1 MRNFW
6 ICFQRLGVTS
16 LSILFYYKATIAQ
29 IVPDTTL
36 SNNSRLIQQGSIRI
50 IEGGTQAGSNL
61 FHSFQEFSVP
71 LGSTVYF
78 NNANYIQ
85 NIISRVTGKSISN
98 IDGVLKANGTANLFL
113 INPNGII
120 FGSNASLNIGGS
132 FVGSTA
138 NSLNFAD
145 GTKFSATSGTVTP
158 LLTVSVP
165 IGLQFGATAA
175 PIRLAS
181 QASPNGATNILGNP
195 VGIQVQTGKTLALV
209 GGNVVIDGGNI
220 TAESGR
226 IELGSVAGDSLVSLN
241 PTIQGWS
248 LGYEGVRNF
257 QNIQISERIVDGSN
271 IPSVLDTSGENGN
284 GNIQLQGES
293 VELIGNFVSLLNL
306 ITGARDAGDI
316 KINARKLIVRE
327 GAQALVNSYGSGAGG
342 NLIVNASESV
352 DLLGSYTYRNTTDT
366 RPSGLFSA
374 TIASGKAG
382 DITVNTGRLRIQN
395 GAQIS
400 VESSGEIQD
409 SEFIPATGKG
419 GNLTVNARE
428 SVELIGTSAQGFLTG
443 LFATTRGRADG
454 GKIAIATGK
463 LIVQDGAAVS
473 VSSQVS
479 KKYIYLGGT
488 PNLGKAGNLEVQAR
502 SIRMDNQG
510 KLASETDSGKG
521 GGNITLIVRDL
532 LLMRRNSKISTSA
545 GKVQAAGDGGNI
557 SINAPKG
564 FIVAPDRENSD
575 ITANAFTGSG
585 GKVQINA
592 TAIFGIAPL
601 SREDLVRL
609 LDTNDP
615 SKLDPQQLTTSD
627 ITAISQT
634 SPTLSGKVNINTP
647 NLNITQGLIELPMEP
662 SEPKLAQG
670 CQTGIAQNQ
679 SQFIITGRGGLPSN
693 PREFLRNNA
702 VRVGWVSLENVQ
714 SRRTEHAQK
723 ANTVNLTQV
732 VEAKG
737 WVVDAN
743 GDIVLVAQPPALT
756 PHSMKLNPVSC
767 PSPLFAW

>member
-1 MRNFW
+1 MRNFC
-6 ICFQRLGVTS
+6 ICFQKLGITS
-16 LSILFYYKATIAQ
+16 LSIFFYSITTTAQ
-29 IVPDTTL
+29 IVPDATL
-36 SNNSRLIQQGSIRI
+36 SNNSRVIQQDSIRI

-71 LGSTVYF
+71 PESTAHF

-138 NSLNFAD
+138 SSLNFAD
-145 GTKFSATSGTVTP
+145 GTKFSATSPTTTP

-165 IGLQFGATAA
+165 IGLQFGATVA

-181 QASPNGATNILGNP
+181 QASPNGATNILGDP
-195 VGIQVQTGKTLALV
+195 VGIQVQTGKTLAIV
-209 GGNVVIDGGNI
+209 GGDVVVDGGNL

-241 PTIQGWS
+241 PTNQGWS
-248 LGYEGVRNF
+248 LGYEGVRDF
-257 QNIQISERIVDGSN
+257 QNIQISERIVDGSK
-271 IPSVLDTSGENGN
+271 IPSVVDTSGENGN

-293 VELIGNFVSLLNL
+293 VELIGNLVSLLNL

-316 KINARKLIVRE
+316 KINARKLIVQD
-327 GAQALVNSYGSGAGG
+327 GAQALVNTYGSGAGG

-352 DLLGSYTYRNTTDT
+352 DLGGSYTYPNTTDT
-366 RPSGLFSA
+366 RASGLFSA
-374 TIASGKAG
+374 TIATGKAG

-409 SEFIPATGKG
+409 SQFIPATGKG

-428 SVELIGTSAQGFLTG
+428 SIELIGTSAQGFPTG
-443 LFATTRGRADG
+443 LFATTLGGADG
-454 GKIAIATGK
+454 GKIAIATEK
-463 LIVQDGAAVS
+463 LIVQDAAAVS
-473 VSSQVS
+473 VSSQVPQ
-479 KKYIYLGGT
+479 KYIYLGDT
-488 PNLGKAGNLEVQAR
+488 RNLGKAGNLEVQAR
-502 SIRMDNQG
+502 FIRMDNQG
-510 KLASETDSGKG
+510 KLTSETEDGKG

-532 LLMRRNSKISTSA
+532 LLMRRNSQISTSA
-545 GKVQAAGDGGNI
+545 GKVQAAGDGGNV
-557 SINAPKG
+557 SINAPND
-564 FIVAPDRENSD
+564 FIVAPERENSD

-592 TAIFGIAPL
+592 TAIFGTAPL

-609 LDTNDP
+609 LSTNDP

-647 NLNITQGLIELPMEP
+647 NLNITQGLIELPTELG
-662 SEPKLAQG
+662 EPKLAQG
-670 CQTGIAQNQ
+670 CQTGVPQNQ
-679 SQFIITGRGGLPSN
+679 SQFIITGRGGLPPN

-702 VRVGWVSLENVQ
+702 VRVGWVSLEDVQ
-714 SRRTEHAQK
+714 NRKTEYAQK
-723 ANTVNLTQV
+723 ANSVNLTQV
-732 VEAKG
+732 VEAQG

-743 GDIVLVAQPPALT
+743 GDIVLVTQPPTLT
-756 PHSMKLNPVSC
+756 PHSMRLNSVSC
-767 PSPLFAW
+767 SF